1 MKVKKLLVLL
11 LVVGLVVSVFAGC
24 KPKEPEVVKVKIG
37 LVTDVGGRGDKS
49 FNDSALRGLENWAAG
64 VQMISGTGYKDLT
77 DAEYTKIIQD
87 EAPDLLDKGIKKYAV
102 EPVVLESKAN
112 EDYVPNLKTV
122 ADQGCKLVIGV
133 GFMLTDAIK
142 EVAPQYPNTYF
153 MLIDGAYDNPPS
165 NVVFYLFKEQEGSFL
180 VGALVGLMTKKNKVG
195 FVGGMDLS
203 IIHKFEAGYRAG
215 LETVNSALKGSNVL
229 IGYTGNFTSADDGQK
244 IAKTQFDQGA
254 DIVYHASGACGIG
267 VIKEAQGRPEGYYA
281 VGVDSDQ
288 DYIAPGKVLTSMI
301 KHVDYAVW
309 LSIKSVIENTF
320 VSGAVELGVKEGG
333 VGISPLKYT
342 KDKIPAEVLT
352 KVETLKQ
359 KIANGEIVVPA
370 TREDFDKFVPP
381 QI

>member
-24 KPKEPEVVKVKIG
+24 KPKEEEVVKVKIG

-320 VSGAVELGVKEGG
+320 VSGIVELGVKEGG

-342 KDKIPAEVLT
+342 KDKIPSEVLT